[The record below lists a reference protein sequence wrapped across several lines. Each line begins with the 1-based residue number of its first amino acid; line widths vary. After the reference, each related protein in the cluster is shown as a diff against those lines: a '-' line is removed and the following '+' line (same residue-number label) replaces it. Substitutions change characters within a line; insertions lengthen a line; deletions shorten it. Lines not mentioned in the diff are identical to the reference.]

1 MNSPKVILVT
11 YPDNFSLQEAQSL
24 VESSSP
30 SMSPHPQVVK
40 VITQKYLNH
49 ARYGLGSGKAEEIK
63 EFVKQSKADQIVVD
77 EHLTPKQIH
86 NLEKLTGAQVI
97 DRERLIL
104 NIFHSR
110 ATTIEAK
117 LQIELAE
124 VKYEMPRV
132 RENAKLTSGSTER
145 AGKGGMGEYTV
156 DVKFRDLKRRMTFIK
171 KKLADAHTKREL
183 YRQQR
188 LKTKMPIVSL
198 IGYTSSGK
206 TTLFNLLTSENKE
219 ISSSLFTTLSTTTRS
234 FRINNNEKQ
243 EKESSLLLID
253 TVGFIS
259 RLPHY
264 MIDAFKSTLQESL
277 AADLILLLID
287 ASEKFEDIK
296 IKYNSC
302 WNVLDELKV
311 DKSKVFVIL
320 TKCDGVIGLSE
331 RIDNIANDLS
341 VSNPITISSKTGY
354 GIHKLKTMIAHNLYS
369 QSISGEEYSTKV
381 KTVPEEGAIY
391 NRDNRPS
398 YLSDMSKQNRKIDSM
413 TFEYTL
419 RKCGTSSH
427 IILPASMVGQRVRI
441 SVETLD

>member
-1 MNSPKVILVT
+1 MISAKVILVT

-30 SMSPHPQVVK
+30 SMASHPQIVK

-49 ARYGLGSGKAEEIK
+49 SRYGLGSGKAEEMK
-63 EFVKQSKADQIVVD
+63 EFVKQSKANQIVVD
-77 EHLTPKQIH
+77 EHLTPKQIY

-110 ATTIEAK
+110 ATTTEAK

-124 VKYEMPRV
+124 IKYEMPRV
-132 RENAKLTSGSTER
+132 REKAKLTSGSTER
-145 AGKGGMGEYTV
+145 PGKGGMGEYTV
-156 DVKFRDLKRRMTFIK
+156 DVKFRDLKRRMSFIK

-206 TTLFNLLTSENKE
+206 TTLFNLLTAENKE
-219 ISSSLFTTLSTTTRS
+219 ISSSLFTTLSTTTRAL
-234 FRINNNEKQ
+234 RINNEKQ
-243 EKESSLLLID
+243 ERESSLLLID

-264 MIDAFKSTLQESL
+264 MIDAFKSTLEESL

-287 ASEKFEDIK
+287 ASEKFEDIR

-311 DKSKVFVIL
+311 DKSRVFTVF
-320 TKCDGVIGLSE
+320 TKCDDGAIGLSE
-331 RIDNIANDLS
+331 DIENIANDLS
-341 VSNPITISSKTGY
+341 VSNPIIISSNTGY
-354 GIHKLKTMIAHNLYS
+354 GIRKLKTMIVHNLNS
-369 QSISGEEYSTKV
+369 QSPSSEEHLTNV
-381 KTVPEEGAIY
+381 KITPKEGAY
-391 NRDNRPS
+391 
-398 YLSDMSKQNRKIDSM
+398 
-413 TFEYTL
+413 
-419 RKCGTSSH
+419 
-427 IILPASMVGQRVRI
+427 IITAAAVH
-441 SVETLD
+441 T

>member
-1 MNSPKVILVT
+1 MNSAKVILVT

-171 KKLADAHTKREL
+171 KKIADAHTKREL

-296 IKYNSC
+296 IKYESC

-341 VSNPITISSKTGY
+341 LSNPITISSKTGY

-381 KTVPEEGAIY
+381 KTVPEEGAYIVAAA
-391 NRDNRPS
+391 D
-398 YLSDMSKQNRKIDSM
+398 LH
-413 TFEYTL
+413 T
-419 RKCGTSSH
+419 
-427 IILPASMVGQRVRI
+427 
-441 SVETLD
+441 

>member
-1 MNSPKVILVT
+1 LNSAKVILVT

-24 VESSSP
+24 VESSSS
-30 SMSPHPQVVK
+30 SMAPHPQIVRVV
-40 VITQKYLNH
+40 TQKYLNH
-49 ARYGLGSGKAEEIK
+49 SRYGIGSGKAEEIK

-86 NLEKLTGAQVI
+86 NLEKLTEAQVI

-124 VKYEMPRV
+124 VEYEMPRV

-145 AGKGGMGEYTV
+145 PGKGGMGEYTV
-156 DVKFRDLKRRMTFIK
+156 DVKFRDLKRRISFIK

-188 LKTKMPIVSL
+188 LKTKMPIISL

-206 TTLFNLLTSENKE
+206 TTLFNLLASENKE

-234 FRINNNEKQ
+234 FRINNNKSDKQ
-243 EKESSLLLID
+243 EKESSVLLVD

-264 MIDAFKSTLQESL
+264 MIDAFKSTLEESL

-296 IKYNSC
+296 IKYESC
-302 WNVLDELKV
+302 WNVLDDLKV

-320 TKCDGVIGLSE
+320 TKCDGIINSSE
-331 RIDNIANDLS
+331 RIDSIANDLIIH
-341 VSNPITISSKTGY
+341 NPIAISSKTGY
-354 GIHKLKTMIAHNLYS
+354 GLHKLKTMIRSNLYS
-369 QSISGEEYSTKV
+369 QSASREEQSSERV
-381 KTVPEEGAIY
+381 KIVPSA
-391 NRDNRPS
+391 
-398 YLSDMSKQNRKIDSM
+398 
-413 TFEYTL
+413 
-419 RKCGTSSH
+419 GTG
-427 IILPASMVGQRVRI
+427 V
-441 SVETLD
+441 